1 MNISVSIQVKDNR
14 IPQLIAAYPDMVSE
28 VIRKATF
35 DIEREAKGICPVD
48 TGTLRNSINSEVQDY
63 TGVVSTNVDYA
74 GYVEFGTYKM
84 AAQPYMMPAAEIVG
98 PQFVQAIETLVRSL
112 L

>member
-63 TGVVSTNVDYA
+63 TGVVSTNLDYA
-74 GYVEFGTYKM
+74 GYVEFGTYKKE
-84 AAQPYMMPAAEIVG
+84 ARPYMMVAAQLVE
-98 PQFVQAIETLVRSL
+98 PFFVRALEAMHRRL
-112 L
+112 